1 MKTKKLLTNRERE
14 ILNLISLGISSN
26 EMANQ
31 LGISIETIKTHRKN
45 LILKAGARNVANLIR
60 IAFEKNLLQNNNSY
74 KSQTFAT
81 SFQKENALAIVA

>member
-1 MKTKKLLTNRERE
+1 MKTKKLLTSRERE

-45 LILKAGARNVANLIR
+45 LILKVGARNVANLIR

-74 KSQTFAT
+74 QSQTFDT